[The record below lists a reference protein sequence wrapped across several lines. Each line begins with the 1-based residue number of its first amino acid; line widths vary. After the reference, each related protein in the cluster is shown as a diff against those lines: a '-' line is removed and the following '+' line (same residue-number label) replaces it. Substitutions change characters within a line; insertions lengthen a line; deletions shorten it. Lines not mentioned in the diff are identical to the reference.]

1 MALSRSYPRG
11 PRLFE
16 RLGGLP
22 LDPGPSAA
30 DGGVLIESIKAH
42 LADLLN
48 SHPGHCAC
56 APGLGL
62 VDFNDATL
70 GALDLRLS
78 IRRAVRDCIER
89 YEPRIR
95 QVSVEVMD
103 QGSEPAALRF
113 KLHAVLNTD
122 RGDQRTTLDL
132 MLSDRHYRFID

>member
-1 MALSRSYPRG
+1 MALPRTCPCG

-22 LDPGPSAA
+22 PQSGPYSSDSAA
-30 DGGVLIESIKAH
+30 LIESIKAH

-56 APGLGL
+56 TPDLGL
-62 VDFNDATL
+62 TDFNDATL
-70 GALDLRLS
+70 GALDMRLS

-95 QVSVEVMD
+95 EVSVELME
-103 QGSEPAALRF
+103 QGSEATPLRF
-113 KLHAVLNTD
+113 KLHAVLNTG
-122 RGDQRTTLDL
+122 RGDRCTTLDL
-132 MLSDRHYRFID
+132 MLNDRHYRFID